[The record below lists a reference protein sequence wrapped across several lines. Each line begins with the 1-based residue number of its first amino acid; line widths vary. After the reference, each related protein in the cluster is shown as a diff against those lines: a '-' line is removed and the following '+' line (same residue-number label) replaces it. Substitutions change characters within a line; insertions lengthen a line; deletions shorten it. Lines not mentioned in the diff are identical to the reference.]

1 MAIFKRC
8 NRCHEL
14 YEGERCQ
21 KCHTK
26 ISVAYQRR
34 KLRENENLKRY
45 HSRVW
50 QRCRQEVINKYLGYD
65 IWLMGEGI
73 VRACKPAYIHHIVE
87 RDENP
92 DLFLDVDNLIP
103 VSHASHEEIHKWYDG
118 GKREEAIARIEKGK
132 AEFERKFND
141 S

>member
-1 MAIFKRC
+1 
-8 NRCHEL
+8 
-14 YEGERCQ
+14 
-21 KCHTK
+21 
-26 ISVAYQRR
+26 
-34 KLRENENLKRY
+34 
-45 HSRVW
+45 
-50 QRCRQEVINKYLGYD
+50 
-65 IWLMGEGI
+65 MGVGI
-73 VRACKPAYIHHIVE
+73 VRACKPAYIHHIIE

-132 AEFERKFND
+132 EEFTRRFHD